1 MAYHIN
7 KQLYSSIVKIKCWL
21 SHTFLRWL
29 NWSCRRS
36 PMKKGTPTKSNI
48 NSLEGETQ
56 NAANRHGRSS
66 QTCLVVPLHVVRVTR
81 VARPHMSSMVTRV
94 TRVTRLRTRA
104 RGRARVRAARARSTV
119 DITRL
124 IRTGGFRRFAR
135 RVQHARGRARGTRVT
150 HAHRKH
156 GR

>member
-1 MAYHIN
+1 
-7 KQLYSSIVKIKCWL
+7 
-21 SHTFLRWL
+21 
-29 NWSCRRS
+29 
-36 PMKKGTPTKSNI
+36 MKKVTPTKSHI
-48 NSLEGETQ
+48 NRLEGETQ

-104 RGRARVRAARARSTV
+104 RGRARVL
-119 DITRL
+119 D
-124 IRTGGFRRFAR
+124 R

>member
-1 MAYHIN
+1 MLIKSHFPALT
-7 KQLYSSIVKIKCWL
+7 KLVLQKIPMEKC
-21 SHTFLRWL
+21 
-29 NWSCRRS
+29 
-36 PMKKGTPTKSNI
+36 TPTKSHI

-104 RGRARVRAARARSTV
+104 CARWCSTRAAVRAR
-119 DITRL
+119 L
-124 IRTGGFRRFAR
+124 E
-135 RVQHARGRARGTRVT
+135 
-150 HAHRKH
+150 
-156 GR
+156 

>member
-1 MAYHIN
+1 MYHGLLN
-7 KQLYSSIVKIKCWL
+7 VASASLTTLFQARLQKIPYVPIQTL
-21 SHTFLRWL
+21 ST
-29 NWSCRRS
+29 CIS
-36 PMKKGTPTKSNI
+36 P
-48 NSLEGETQ
+48 Q

-66 QTCLVVPLHVVRVTR
+66 QPCLVVPLHVVRVTR

-104 RGRARVRAARARSTV
+104 RGRARVRALRARAL
-119 DITRL
+119 D
-124 IRTGGFRRFAR
+124 R
-135 RVQHARGRARGTRVT
+135 RVQHARGCARRTRVT

>member
-1 MAYHIN
+1 
-7 KQLYSSIVKIKCWL
+7 
-21 SHTFLRWL
+21 
-29 NWSCRRS
+29 
-36 PMKKGTPTKSNI
+36 MKKVPPTKSNI

-104 RGRARVRAARARSTV
+104 RGRARVRALRARAL
-119 DITRL
+119 D
-124 IRTGGFRRFAR
+124 R
-135 RVQHARGRARGTRVT
+135 RVQHARGCARRTRVT